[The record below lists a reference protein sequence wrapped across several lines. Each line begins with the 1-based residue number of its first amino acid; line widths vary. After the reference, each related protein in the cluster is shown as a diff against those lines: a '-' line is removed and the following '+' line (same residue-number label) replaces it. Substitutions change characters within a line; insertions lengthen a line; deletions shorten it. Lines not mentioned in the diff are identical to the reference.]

1 MFINPSKPNNIVTGL
16 FIYFLYYS
24 DLSRGSQFF
33 QKIKILF
40 THYYNFRG
48 RHGALQCRM
57 VAAEYSQSQFN
68 QWTQFPNQ
76 YNVQFGGASTQNVKP
91 ASCRTGY
98 TAVGHMCLI
107 LPAKDAAFYTDGKLE
122 CSNLGATMYAP
133 ESTTQNSLMAVYL
146 EQEVMI
152 LIFNKGPS
160 INDVTHSWG
169 RVDLPKGDI
178 TT

>member
-1 MFINPSKPNNIVTGL
+1 
-16 FIYFLYYS
+16 
-24 DLSRGSQFF
+24 
-33 QKIKILF
+33 
-40 THYYNFRG
+40 
-48 RHGALQCRM
+48 M

>member
-1 MFINPSKPNNIVTGL
+1 
-16 FIYFLYYS
+16 
-24 DLSRGSQFF
+24 
-33 QKIKILF
+33 
-40 THYYNFRG
+40 
-48 RHGALQCRM
+48 M

-146 EQEVMI
+146 EQEVI
-152 LIFNKGPS
+152 IIVFNKGPY
-160 INDVTHSWG
+160 INDVTHLWG
-169 RVDLPKGDI
+169 GRICQKVTLLHKPI
-178 TT
+178 Q